1 MTTIIIIGMGVFLT
15 IALYKVNE
23 LSAREEEL
31 QDRVNKLNRDIWD
44 LQTENLSIR
53 SKIAEAN
60 DRAKTWELHAN
71 DLIQSRKNAQST
83 GGKSIN

>member
-1 MTTIIIIGMGVFLT
+1 MTTIIILGLALFLA
-15 IALYKVNE
+15 IALFKVNA
-23 LSAREEEL
+23 LSTREEEL
-31 QDRVNKLNRDIWD
+31 QEQVNKLNREMWD

-71 DLIQSRKNAQST
+71 DLIQSRKNAQSF
-83 GGKSIN
+83 GGKGIN

>member
-1 MTTIIIIGMGVFLT
+1 MTTIIILGLALFLA
-15 IALYKVNE
+15 IVLFKVNA
-23 LSAREEEL
+23 LSTREEEL
-31 QDRVNKLNRDIWD
+31 QDQVNKLNRELWD

-71 DLIQSRKNAQST
+71 DLIQSRKNAESS
-83 GGKSIN
+83 GRKGIN

>member
-23 LSAREEEL
+23 LSTREEEL

-44 LQTENLSIR
+44 LQSENLSIR

-71 DLIQSRKNAQST
+71 DLIQSRKND
-83 GGKSIN
+83 KSIGRKGIN

>member
-44 LQTENLSIR
+44 LQAENLSIR

-71 DLIQSRKNAQST
+71 NLIEKAKNDKSVS
-83 GGKSIN
+83 GKSVN